1 MSISGA
7 KRPDEAP
14 KPHARKVKIDLN
26 PDLSSKAEMPKNEE
40 QEVPAAAASAE
51 VEVEEDEEQR

>member
-40 QEVPAAAASAE
+40 QEVPAAAAE
-51 VEVEEDEEQR
+51 GEEDEEQR